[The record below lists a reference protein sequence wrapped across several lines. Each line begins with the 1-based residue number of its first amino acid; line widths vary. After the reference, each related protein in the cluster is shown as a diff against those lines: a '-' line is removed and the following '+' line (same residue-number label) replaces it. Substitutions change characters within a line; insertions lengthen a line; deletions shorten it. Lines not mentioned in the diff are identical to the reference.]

1 MSLQT
6 MGLLGDLCRE
16 AEYLWKRL
24 ATVQVALERCNNS
37 GLRRR
42 FSSEINVHIQRC
54 LEMQAVVNGIEVF
67 GLSKSC
73 QLCLLKEL
81 IDRSVNENYAFSIS
95 SY

>member
-1 MSLQT
+1 

-24 ATVQVALERCNNS
+24 STVQVALERCNNS

-42 FSSEINVHIQRC
+42 FFSEINSHTQRC
-54 LEMQAVVNGIEVF
+54 LEMQTLVSGLETF

-81 IDRSVNENYAFSIS
+81 IDRSVNQNYAFSIS
-95 SY
+95 RH

>member
-1 MSLQT
+1 

-24 ATVQVALERCNNS
+24 ATVQVAFDRCNNS

-42 FSSEINVHIQRC
+42 FSSEINAHIQRC
-54 LEMQAVVNGIEVF
+54 LEMQTVVSGLEVF

-81 IDRSVNENYAFSIS
+81 IDRSVNGNYAFSLS
-95 SY
+95 RH

>member
-1 MSLQT
+1 

-42 FSSEINVHIQRC
+42 FSSEINVHVQRC
-54 LEMQAVVNGIEVF
+54 LEMKAVVGRLEVL

-81 IDRSVNENYAFSIS
+81 IDRSVNENHAVSMSRY
-95 SY
+95 

>member
-1 MSLQT
+1 

-42 FSSEINVHIQRC
+42 FSSEINTHIQRC
-54 LEMQAVVNGIEVF
+54 QEMQAVISRLEVF

-73 QLCLLKEL
+73 QLSLLKEL
-81 IDRSVNENYAFSIS
+81 INRSVNENYAFSMS
-95 SY
+95 RN

>member
-1 MSLQT
+1 

-24 ATVQVALERCNNS
+24 ATVQVALKRCNDS

-42 FSSEINVHIQRC
+42 FLSEINVHIQRC
-54 LEMQAVVNGIEVF
+54 LEMQTIVSGLEVF
-67 GLSKSC
+67 GLSKSF
-73 QLCLLKEL
+73 QLSLLKEL

-95 SY
+95 RH

>member
-1 MSLQT
+1 

-24 ATVQVALERCNNS
+24 ATVQVALDRCNNP
-37 GLRRR
+37 GLRQR
-42 FSSEINVHIQRC
+42 FSSEINTHIQRC
-54 LEMQAVVNGIEVF
+54 LEMQTVVNGLGVF

-81 IDRSVNENYAFSIS
+81 IDRSVNENYAFSLS
-95 SY
+95 RN

>member
-1 MSLQT
+1 

-24 ATVQVALERCNNS
+24 ATVQVALERCNNA
-37 GLRRR
+37 GLRHR
-42 FSSEINVHIQRC
+42 FSCEINVHIQRC
-54 LEMQAVVNGIEVF
+54 LEMKAVVRRLEIF
-67 GLSKSC
+67 GLSNSY

-95 SY
+95 RN